1 MDPRRPELSIARLDE
16 LMEQYKKILNDM
28 KTCNVSSRL
37 AQFEREGGLVVQEI
51 CLVAPRLHEAMIQV
65 SRTRRSIL
73 SMGVAYVPEEKV
85 GNYIKATIGMEERPV
100 LTDFEKNVKTGEET
114 YVEPNQAETVI
125 VEPKPRKKKTTKKK
139 KAE

>member
-1 MDPRRPELSIARLDE
+1 MDPRRPELSITRLDE

-51 CLVAPRLHEAMIQV
+51 CLVAPRLHEAMIQA
-65 SRTRRSIL
+65 SRTRRAALAHGIVEEEPEI
-73 SMGVAYVPEEKV
+73 SMKNVETPVES
-85 GNYIKATIGMEERPV
+85 PV
-100 LTDFEKNVKTGEET
+100 LTDFEKNVKTGEEA

-125 VEPKPRKKKTTKKK
+125 VEPKPRKKKTSK
-139 KAE
+139 KAKK